1 MECQFGLID
10 KLISTDVLNEAVIDE
25 LSVSGLTRRRQN
37 EILLDYFCDKQIKSE
52 PFYKLDKFVE
62 ALEMTQQ
69 RHLAALLLDY
79 GLCLTISWMK

>member
-10 KLISTDVLNEAVIDE
+10 KLISLDVLNDRIARQ
-25 LSVSGLTRRRQN
+25 LSESKPFEQN
-37 EILLDYFCDKQIKSE
+37 EILLDYFCDKQIKPE

-69 RHLAALLLDY
+69 RHLAALLLGY
-79 GLCLTISWMK
+79 GLCLTIS

>member
-37 EILLDYFCDKQIKSE
+37 EILLDYFYDKQIKPE

-69 RHLAALLLDY
+69 RHLAALLLGY
-79 GLCLTISWMK
+79 GLCLTIS